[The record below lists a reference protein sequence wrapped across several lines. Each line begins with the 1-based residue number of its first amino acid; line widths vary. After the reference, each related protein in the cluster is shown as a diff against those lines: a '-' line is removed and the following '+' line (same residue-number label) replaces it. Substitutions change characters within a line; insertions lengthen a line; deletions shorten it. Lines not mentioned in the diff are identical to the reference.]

1 MEAFKEMLGNQN
13 VCALHDP
20 RSDFP
25 LRPYSSTKAVVT
37 MQYNT
42 ILLIENNDYFIVTLY
57 LIHK

>member
-20 RSDFP
+20 RSDP
-25 LRPYSSTKAVVT
+25 TMRPCSSLNAVVT

-42 ILLIENNDYFIVTLY
+42 ILLIENQDYFIVTLY
-57 LIHK
+57 LIH